1 MPAARSSSRKPK
13 NMDRDYPVGAAGA
26 ITLRLRKVE
35 REAMASYGRN
45 TTFLSRHPELVS
57 GSTARRF
64 LQCRVPFALRPWM
77 LKQVQHDDD
86 RRAALH
92 PRAAALFSID
102 PPLTNPRHSF
112 SIIQGRGQANEKCSD
127 QTAARS

>member
-64 LQCRVPFALRPWM
+64 LQCRVPFALRPW
-77 LKQVQHDDD
+77 LLTPVQHDED

-92 PRAAALFSID
+92 PRATALFPID
-102 PPLTNPRHSF
+102 PPLTHLRHRF
-112 SIIQGRGQANEKCSD
+112 SILQGRGQANEISSEEP
-127 QTAARS
+127 TYE

>member
-45 TTFLSRHPELVS
+45 TPFLSRHPELVS

-64 LQCRVPFALRPWM
+64 LPCRVPFALRPWM
-77 LKQVQHDDD
+77 LKQVQHDEDN
-86 RRAALH
+86 REALH
-92 PRAAALFSID
+92 PTSSPLSAID
-102 PPLTNPRHSF
+102 PPLNKPRHP
-112 SIIQGRGQANEKCSD
+112 
-127 QTAARS
+127 